1 MTSVVLVYRGIPS
14 QRKTAEARLR
24 SHLPGIVL
32 TPKASTLLE
41 AQVDDS
47 QAVMLEQDPDWAVSR
62 PTFAEIRK
70 PAINLKNMR
79 AKLSGNR

>member
-1 MTSVVLVYRGIPS
+1 MTSVVLIYQGAPS

-24 SHLPGIVL
+24 SHIPGIVL

-41 AQVDDS
+41 VQLDDC
-47 QAVMLEQDPDWAVSR
+47 QADMLAQDPDWAVSK
-62 PTFAEIRK
+62 PTFAEIGR

-79 AKLSGNR
+79 AKLAGNR